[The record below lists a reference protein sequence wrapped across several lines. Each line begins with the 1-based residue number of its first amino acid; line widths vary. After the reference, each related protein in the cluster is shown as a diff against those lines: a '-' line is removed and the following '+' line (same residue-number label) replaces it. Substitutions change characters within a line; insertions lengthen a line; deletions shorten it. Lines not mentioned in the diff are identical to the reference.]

1 MTAEHD
7 AANQRLRTFGARL
20 ERIGLDDFRQ
30 LALSPTA
37 SDDRSPARTSAREAI
52 QTAGLDDVADGAQA
66 AVSAYMDR
74 VYVGGAYHPTWVAL
88 NWGLSTGS
96 VQDRVAATEAV
107 QDAALAMVGE
117 GIASDDIVATLRA
130 PFELIAD
137 VHPMP
142 QGGDTLPTLGDVRRL
157 GPVWG
162 SVAVFLVGFA
172 AVGWFLGEWPI
183 LLAVG
188 VGTAL
193 VVGAWQRTRRDPAPP

>member
-1 MTAEHD
+1 MIELDLFDVPGREH
-7 AANQRLRTFGARL
+7 
-20 ERIGLDDFRQ
+20 RIGMAQMRRAIYRGSEEEGREL
-30 LALSPTA
+30 LARAP
-37 SDDRSPARTSAREAI
+37 
-52 QTAGLDDVADGAQA
+52 V
-66 AVSAYMDR
+66 V
-74 VYVGGAYHPTWVAL
+74 H
-88 NWGLSTGS
+88 
-96 VQDRVAATEAV
+96 
-107 QDAALAMVGE
+107 LAMVGE